1 MTTSRLLTFLLP
13 VVLCACTL
21 SDTPVIST
29 PDEQTPTSTNSHIAQ
44 YTATLAP
51 TPAYYFSESEISI
64 VVYLKPGDLPPGDYL
79 LYEVAHTEETEG
91 KYRYAYVSFDDEV
104 TGTFFDLIAPEGISY
119 TYNSYFPNGV
129 DLKQDLRFIF
139 SRSEKIG
146 GRWTETERGL
156 LFIDLEEGIIR
167 QLRSDCVSGWYSLPD
182 LVTPYALFVCD
193 DILYLISLETLG
205 VEQIAFTRPYP
216 GRGFVIDWISPDLV
230 WFGSDE
236 WRFLDIEYA
245 YCTLRISSKHFQCQR
260 DLPSF
265 AYKIIPISQ
274 EGPEEKFVAYYE
286 NMEDS
291 GYGVSLFPTDY
302 LENPRMAMSQP
313 VNLPSYGWSEWVPDL
328 NMLFSLRNE
337 YPYRAV
343 ATYRSYDLNQG
354 QTIELGSIPEN
365 MVPHMRTDKTGF
377 LGPDGLHYIIEFEFL
392 NNEFTEEVWQISA
405 VTGEMEQLAP
415 GIHDIRDVI
424 GYFQVP

>member
-1 MTTSRLLTFLLP
+1 LLLP
-13 VVLCACTL
+13 STL
-21 SDTPVIST
+21 SRWQL
-29 PDEQTPTSTNSHIAQ
+29 E
-44 YTATLAP
+44 
-51 TPAYYFSESEISI
+51 YFSESEISI
-64 VVYLKPGDLPPGDYL
+64 VVYTKPGDLPPGDYL
-79 LYEVAHTEETEG
+79 LYEVVHTEEIKG
-91 KYRYAYVSFDDEV
+91 KYRYAYVSFDGEV
-104 TGTFFDLIAPEGISY
+104 SGTFFDLIAPEGISY
-119 TYNSYFPNGV
+119 TYNSYFPNSG
-129 DLKQDLRFIF
+129 DLKQDIRFIF
-139 SRSEKIG
+139 SRSEKID

-156 LFIDLEEGIIR
+156 LFIDLEEEIIR
-167 QLRSDCVSGWYSLPD
+167 QLRSACVNGWYSLPD

-193 DILYLISLETLG
+193 NTLYLISVETWE

-236 WRFLDIEYA
+236 WRDLDIGYA
-245 YCTLRISSKHFQCQR
+245 YCTLRISSRHFQCNR

-274 EGPEEKFVAYYE
+274 EGPGEKFVAYYE
-286 NMEDS
+286 NMEGDV
-291 GYGVSLFPTDY
+291 YGVSLFPTDY

-313 VNLPSYGWSEWVPDL
+313 ENLPSFGWSEWVPDS
-328 NMLFSLRNE
+328 NILFSIRDE
-337 YPYRAV
+337 YPYRSI

-354 QTIELGSIPEN
+354 QIIELGSIPEN

-392 NNEFTEEVWQISA
+392 YNEFIEEVWQISV

-415 GIHDIRDVI
+415 GIHNIRDVI